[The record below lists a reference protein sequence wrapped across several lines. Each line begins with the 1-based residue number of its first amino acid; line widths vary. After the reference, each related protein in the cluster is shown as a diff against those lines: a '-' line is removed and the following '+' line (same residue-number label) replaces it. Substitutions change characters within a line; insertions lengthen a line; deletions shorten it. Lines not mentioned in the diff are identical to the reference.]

1 MSERRTHTN
10 RFRGRARR
18 VGVGDTGRRNEDM
31 RQVRSREKRKGIR
44 KVDRDRGRDLDLG
57 RELELELERVC
68 DVTDR

>member
-1 MSERRTHTN
+1 MGGGHKT
-10 RFRGRARR
+10 GG

-31 RQVRSREKRKGIR
+31 RQVSGRAKLKGIR